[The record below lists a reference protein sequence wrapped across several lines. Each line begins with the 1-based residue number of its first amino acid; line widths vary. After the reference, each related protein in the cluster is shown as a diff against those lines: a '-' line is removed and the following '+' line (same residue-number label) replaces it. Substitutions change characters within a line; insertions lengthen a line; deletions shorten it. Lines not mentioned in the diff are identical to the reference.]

1 MSDDSEASDSGEH
14 EEQHQLMGLQPS
26 DLTIPDESRRGRK
39 RKSDAVSSFSVSMR
53 TVLRWKGKEGV
64 NVEHILGCSD
74 SSPLEERGRCEEV
87 LKATGQL
94 ICILCNV
101 SVPANKKSIKRHQT
115 KNKKHL
121 ARLAE
126 IGQNAPEIGIAKVA
140 AAPPYAVEGWEII
153 KNSGKLTNVGGLK
166 KLVEDL
172 GVFSPK
178 DLTYCSNEELE
189 EISMYLKKVPQR
201 AFLKL
206 FKIDKKGFPEQQI

>member
-1 MSDDSEASDSGEH
+1 MADSDSSDGGVAGDDQ
-14 EEQHQLMGLQPS
+14 QHHALLQQVADGLA
-26 DLTIPDESRRGRK
+26 IPEPVRRGRK
-39 RKSDAVSSFSVSMR
+39 RKSDAISSFSVGMR

-74 SSPLEERGRCEEV
+74 NSPPEERLRCEEV
-87 LKATGQL
+87 LKTTGQL

-126 IGQNAPEIGIAKVA
+126 IGQNAPEIVVAKVA

-153 KNSGKLTNVGGLK
+153 KNSGKLTNASGLK

-172 GVFSPK
+172 GVYAPK
-178 DLTYCSNEELE
+178 DLTYCCNEELL
-189 EISMYLKKVPQR
+189 EISTYLKKVPQR

-206 FKIDKKGFPEQQI
+206 FKIDK